1 MCYFERGP
9 LGFPLLFWYAP
20 RMLRIALLALTGAI
34 PMTAQLA
41 APRPDQNLNAT
52 LWVQSS
58 AEYGALTTQTYRA
71 AATALTAALADPHW
85 TAAYEQTNDFR
96 ALPPAVILDLDE
108 TVLDNSSAQVQAMR
122 SGRGFTEEGWTAWV
136 KEARALAIPGA
147 VAFLHAAR
155 LKGVALHYI
164 TNRVC
169 NTADADDPTVKVLK
183 ALRIPYAPDRL
194 HCRTAGS
201 DKTGR
206 RHAVAERFRILLLIG
221 DDFNDFTAV
230 PDAVTE
236 RAELRKFYEPMWGEK
251 WFVLPNP
258 MYGSWERSVG
268 VDLNKKWNALRP

>member
-1 MCYFERGP
+1 
-9 LGFPLLFWYAP
+9 L
-20 RMLRIALLALTGAI
+20 IGAI
-34 PMTAQLA
+34 PMAAQ
-41 APRPDQNLNAT
+41 PRSDQNLNAT

-58 AEYGALTTQTYRA
+58 AEYAAITTQTYRA
-71 AATALTAALADPHW
+71 AAMALTAALADPHW

-108 TVLDNSSAQVQAMR
+108 TVLDNSSAQVQVMR
-122 SGRGFTEEGWTAWV
+122 SGQGFTEEGWAAWV

-147 VAFLHAAR
+147 VAFLHAAQ

-169 NTADADDPTVKVLK
+169 NTADAEDSTVKVLK
-183 ALRIPYAPDRL
+183 SLRIPYAPDRL
-194 HCRTAGS
+194 QCITAGS
-201 DKTGR
+201 NKTGR
-206 RHAVAERFRILLLIG
+206 RRAVAEKFRILLLIG

-230 PDAVTE
+230 PDAVDE
-236 RAELRKFYEPMWGEK
+236 RAKLRKFYDPMWGVK

-268 VDLNKKWNALRP
+268 IDLPKKWNALRP